1 MTLKSYLGVMFFLTV
16 VAWGIFFFVAGLV
29 DPTATNWLG
38 FLLFY
43 LTLFISLTGAAAL
56 FGSIIRFSLQ
66 RKELVFNSVKT
77 SFRQSFLFALFIV
90 LGLFLKAQN
99 LFTWFNLTL
108 LIVLFSIAELFL
120 ISYKPRH

>member
-1 MTLKSYLGVMFFLTV
+1 MTLKSYLGVMFFLTA